1 MTRFYSLLPLAAL
14 LALFELGSQARPI
27 NDDLL
32 DSYDYI
38 IVGGGASGLTVAN
51 RLTEDPSVT
60 VLVLEAGPVDED
72 EEWMRVPFFVGNN
85 PTPPAGSLSG
95 HLQYDWN
102 LGTEAQTYLDGKTRH
117 YPLGRGVG
125 GGTLINGML
134 WNRGNIGDYDDWATL
149 IGDDGWSWQSM
160 LQYFKR
166 SETFTADYSAQSA
179 GQYQIHSDP
188 AVHGAAVGGVNVSYQ
203 GHYYTGTEH
212 FYNGLNELGV
222 PTEGDPNAG
231 ATAGASFLP
240 MSIDPVTKT
249 RADARRAHYDPHASR
264 DNLYISSGQ
273 FVTRL
278 IWDDNAPC
286 NGNGTGTNQPSGS
299 SNGTIPGVV
308 PGNGTVPGTIPE
320 NGTGGSTPVGGS
332 NQTNPAD
339 PTNPFSPV
347 SSSVDGSSE
356 GGSGSG
362 SGSGFSNGTVP
373 SWSNGTSSPGSSV
386 SGSVKDGRGRH
397 WGLKLDDVADG
408 LSNGLGVFNLF
419 PVGQLFDLLKSSAPA
434 NWDPNSGVEVHE
446 VTTTSFECNCQE
458 NSCSSSKKKRS
469 TKKNKRQQTQ
479 CKLRVGGVEY
489 AADAS
494 AERRVITAKREV
506 ILAAG
511 AVHTPLILQHSGVGD
526 SDLLDSYD
534 IETRLDLPGVGN
546 NYQDHYMLASN
557 NHFAANDDTPV
568 AYATNTDTNRNLFWD
583 EHTGPWT
590 AGPPNG
596 VAFPSLKDMTD
607 NFTSVLNWAESQG
620 SGEHLLA
627 GLDDTLVAGYE
638 RQKALLIDAL
648 NDRTRGQF
656 EILNNN
662 GGSFT
667 YSLMKP
673 LSRGQIRIRSSDP
686 FDTPVIDPR
695 YGSNPIDLAY
705 MMEAMRFNHRLVK
718 SAALAA
724 LEPEENYP
732 TAEQVADDARL
743 LTLIKGGL
751 FTEYHPTGTA
761 SMLPLEDGG
770 VVDARLTVYGTQNLR
785 IVDSSVMPLIPA
797 AHLQACVYG
806 VAEKAADLIRE

>member
-1 MTRFYSLLPLAAL
+1 
-14 LALFELGSQARPI
+14 
-27 NDDLL
+27 
-32 DSYDYI
+32 
-38 IVGGGASGLTVAN
+38 GASGLTVAN

-72 EEWMRVPFFVGNN
+72 EEWMRVPFFVGND

-134 WNRGNIGDYDDWATL
+134 WNRGNIGDYDDWAAL
-149 IGDDGWSWQSM
+149 IGDDGWNWQSM

-166 SETFTADYSAQSA
+166 SETFTADYSAEQAS
-179 GQYQIHSDP
+179 QYQIHSDP
-188 AVHGAAVGGVNVSYQ
+188 AVHGSAAGGVQVSYQ
-203 GHYYTGTEH
+203 GHFYAGTEH

-240 MSIDPVTKT
+240 MSIDAENKT
-249 RADARRAHYDPHASR
+249 RADARRTHYDPHAAR

-278 IWDDNAPC
+278 
-286 NGNGTGTNQPSGS
+286 
-299 SNGTIPGVV
+299 
-308 PGNGTVPGTIPE
+308 
-320 NGTGGSTPVGGS
+320 
-332 NQTNPAD
+332 
-339 PTNPFSPV
+339 
-347 SSSVDGSSE
+347 
-356 GGSGSG
+356 
-362 SGSGFSNGTVP
+362 
-373 SWSNGTSSPGSSV
+373 
-386 SGSVKDGRGRH
+386 
-397 WGLKLDDVADG
+397 
-408 LSNGLGVFNLF
+408 
-419 PVGQLFDLLKSSAPA
+419 
-434 NWDPNSGVEVHE
+434 
-446 VTTTSFECNCQE
+446 
-458 NSCSSSKKKRS
+458 KRS
-469 TKKNKRQQTQ
+469 SKKNKRRDTQ
-479 CKLRVGGVEY
+479 CKLRVGGVEF
-489 AADAS
+489 AANADAQ
-494 AERRVITAKREV
+494 RRVITAKREV

-526 SDLLDSYD
+526 SDFLASYD

-557 NHFAANDDTPV
+557 NHFAANDDAPV
-568 AYATNTDTNRNLFWD
+568 AYATNTDANRNLFWD

-607 NFTSVLNWAESQG
+607 NFTAVLDWATSQTT
-620 SGEHLLA
+620 GEHLLA
-627 GLDDTLVAGYE
+627 GLDDTIVSGYE
-638 RQKALLIDAL
+638 RQKALLLAAL
-648 NDRTRGQF
+648 NDSTRGQF

-662 GGSFT
+662 AGSFT

-673 LSRGQIRIRSSDP
+673 LSRGQIRIRSADP

-705 MMEAMRFNHRLVK
+705 MMEAMRFNHRLVQTD
-718 SAALAA
+718 ALAA
-724 LEPEENYP
+724 LQPEENYP

-743 LTLIKGGL
+743 LALIKGGL

-770 VVDARLTVYGTQNLR
+770 VVDANLRVYGTQNLR
-785 IVDSSVMPLIPA
+785 VIDSSIMPLIPA

-806 VAEKAADLIRE
+806 VAEKAADLIRES